1 MLALAPVRQEAQRL
15 RRLLCGEQA
24 AQLVHLREAIG
35 PMVVLE
41 PQGTGPLP
49 SIDIVFRVDSGI
61 EVSRETSLV
70 MKLRKDLRASGG
82 YIRSRRPCSCDDSI
96 VAWRTMRSAGL
107 SALVSPLVSPLGGLA
122 AAVDIVDL
130 NSF

>member
-1 MLALAPVRQEAQRL
+1 M
-15 RRLLCGEQA
+15 
-24 AQLVHLREAIG
+24 
-35 PMVVLE
+35 
-41 PQGTGPLP
+41 GTGPLP

-61 EVSRETSLV
+61 DVSRETSLV

-96 VAWRTMRSAGL
+96 VAWRTIRSAGL
-107 SALVSPLVSPLGGLA
+107 SAPVSPLVSPLGGLA

-130 NSF
+130 NSFCDGLSTV